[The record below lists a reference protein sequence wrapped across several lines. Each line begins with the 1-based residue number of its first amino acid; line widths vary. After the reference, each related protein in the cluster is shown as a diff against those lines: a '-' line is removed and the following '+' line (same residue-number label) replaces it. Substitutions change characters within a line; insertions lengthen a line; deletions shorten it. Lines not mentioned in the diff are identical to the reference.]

1 LQSADGI
8 DFTLLYQRQIP
19 WGTLTWLTEVTC
31 IYDFRFPEGET
42 AFGLGLGSGNLV
54 GFTTNPG
61 ASNEGFYQWKG
72 NTRIDWAWQGFD
84 LAATVRYNDGF
95 DELDPDLLP
104 RSVDS
109 TVRLDLQASYDFTAL
124 LPVEEQPVPGY
135 SKGSK
140 EVVRGKDGAPLE
152 TASAQTSNYGRSI
165 LDHVLRG
172 TVLTVGCTN
181 VFDDDPPFASG
192 EGGNAVGYPG
202 FTYDATGRF
211 VYVRLTKKF

>member
-1 LQSADGI
+1 
-8 DFTLLYQRQIP
+8 
-19 WGTLTWLTEVTC
+19 
-31 IYDFRFPEGET
+31 
-42 AFGLGLGSGNLV
+42 LV
-54 GFTTNPG
+54 
-61 ASNEGFYQWKG
+61 
-72 NTRIDWAWQGFD
+72 
-84 LAATVRYNDGF
+84 ATVRYNDGF

-124 LPVEEQPVPGY
+124 IPVEEKPVPGY
-135 SKGSK
+135 SKEPAKNGK
-140 EVVRGKDGAPLE
+140 GGAVETLAEVSDSFGTRL
-152 TASAQTSNYGRSI
+152 
-165 LDHVLRG
+165 LRG
-172 TVLTVGCTN
+172 TVLTIGCTN